1 MANEINVTRTEK
13 MKRKS
18 TEELKAIIQSGSLS
32 SAAAE
37 YEMERRMKGSK

>member
-1 MANEINVTRTEK
+1 MSKINENRTEK

-32 SAAAE
+32 AAAAE
-37 YEMERRMKGSK
+37 YEMLRRAKGGK